1 MGDLLRIRALVME
14 WPSWPP
20 LASAWRA
27 VRSSSGANPQKP
39 SSVAPLTMTMKEEPV
54 RHILKIALAYATAF
68 TFAKTPKTPNL
79 KPETLKKNAAETPSL
94 QP

>member
-1 MGDLLRIRALVME
+1 MGDLLLRIRALVME

-20 LASAWRA
+20 LASAWSA
-27 VRSSSGANPQKP
+27 QFFWDDDEGGACTTHSENCAGLRERFHVCQNTQNPKP
-39 SSVAPLTMTMKEEPV
+39 GL
-54 RHILKIALAYATAF
+54 
-68 TFAKTPKTPNL
+68 NL